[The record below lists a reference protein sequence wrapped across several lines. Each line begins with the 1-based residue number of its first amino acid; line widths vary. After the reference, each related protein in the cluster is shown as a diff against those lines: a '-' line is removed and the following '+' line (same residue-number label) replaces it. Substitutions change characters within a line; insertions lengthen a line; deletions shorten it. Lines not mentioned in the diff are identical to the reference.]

1 MTETMTTGGA
11 ATLRLRPYRG
21 PVDHP
26 DMNRVAN
33 AVRAFN
39 GDPNLGSVTDM
50 DNHYAHLEHA
60 DLARDCALV
69 ELDGR
74 VVAYGR
80 ASRQEMITGGR
91 QVECILNIEPEA
103 RGLGVEQ
110 LLVRHALLRSE
121 TIIAEFGRDRAM
133 AVLVFV
139 TSRDEAQLA
148 VVEAA
153 GFQRVRTGVQL
164 VRPNLEDIPDVQ
176 LPEGFE
182 IRRIRADDR
191 AMHRRVWE
199 AATRAFAES
208 YGEQAQTE
216 DQFDRWLKSDEFN
229 PPLWRVAFRGDAIA
243 AQILNFLGEPE
254 PGGSRIGWTESI
266 STQPEFRRR
275 GLARAL
281 LAESLRAVRDAGA
294 TRAALGADSQNP
306 NQAQTLYES
315 MGFRVVATTYD
326 YQLGPFP
333 PGSTPRLV
341 PEEGR

>member
-1 MTETMTTGGA
+1 MTPTMTTGGA

-21 PVDHP
+21 PIDHR
-26 DMNRVAN
+26 DMNRVSN

-39 GDPNLGSVTDM
+39 GDPNIGTVADM

-60 DLARDCALV
+60 DLPRDCALV

-103 RGLGVEQ
+103 RGLGVEE
-110 LLVRHALLRSE
+110 LLVRHALVRSE
-121 TIIAEFGRDRAM
+121 AIIAEYGRDKAI

-164 VRPNLEDIPDVQ
+164 IRPNVEDIPVIPLAD
-176 LPEGFE
+176 GFE
-182 IRRIRADDR
+182 IRRIGADDR

-199 AATRAFAES
+199 AAARAFAQS

-216 DQFDRWLKSDEFN
+216 DQYERWVTGDEFD
-229 PPLWRVAFRGDAIA
+229 PPLWRVAFHGDAIA
-243 AQILNFLGEPE
+243 AQILNYLGEPE
-254 PGGSRIGWTESI
+254 PDGSRIGWTESI

-294 TRAALGADSQNP
+294 TKAALGADSQNP

-315 MGFRVVATTYD
+315 MGFRVAATTYD

-341 PEEGR
+341 PEAWR

>member
-21 PVDHP
+21 PVDHAE
-26 DMNRVAN
+26 MTRVAN

-39 GDPNLGSVTDM
+39 GDLNLGSVADM

-60 DLARDCALV
+60 DLPRDCALV

-91 QVECILNIEPEA
+91 QVECILNIEPGA
-103 RGLGVEQ
+103 RGLGVEE
-110 LLVRHALLRSE
+110 LLVRHALVRSE
-121 TIIAEFGRDRAM
+121 AIIAEFGGEVAM
-133 AVLVFV
+133 AVKVFV
-139 TSRDEAQLA
+139 TSRDEAQLT

-153 GFQRVRTGVQL
+153 GFQRVRAGVQL
-164 VRPNLEDIPDVQ
+164 VRPNLEDIPEMP
-176 LPEGFE
+176 LPDGFD
-182 IRRIRADDR
+182 IRRIDANDQ

-199 AATRAFAES
+199 AASRAFSES

-229 PPLWRVAFRGDAIA
+229 PPLWRVAFHGDSIA

-254 PGGSRIGWTESI
+254 PDGSRIGWTESI
-266 STQPEFRRR
+266 STQPEFRRM

-294 TRAALGADSQNP
+294 TKAALGADSQNP
-306 NQAQTLYES
+306 NEAQTLYES
-315 MGFRVVATTYD
+315 MGFRVVSTLYD

-341 PEEGR
+341 SEAWR

>member
-1 MTETMTTGGA
+1 METMATGGA

-26 DMNRVAN
+26 EMNRVAN

-39 GDPNLGSVTDM
+39 GDPNLGSVADM

-60 DLARDCALV
+60 DLPRDCALV
-69 ELDGR
+69 ELDDR
-74 VVAYGR
+74 VVAYAR

-103 RGLGVEQ
+103 RGRGAEE
-110 LLVRHALLRSE
+110 LLVRHALARSE
-121 TIIAEFGRDRAM
+121 ALIAEFGRDRPM

-139 TSRDEAQLA
+139 TSRDEALRA
-148 VVEAA
+148 VVEAT
-153 GFQRVRTGVQL
+153 GFQRVQAGVQL
-164 VRPNLEDIPDVQ
+164 VRPNLEEIPEIP

-182 IRRIRADDR
+182 IRRIEASDHT
-191 AMHRRVWE
+191 MHRRVWE

-229 PPLWRVAFRGDAIA
+229 PPLWRVAFHGDAIA
-243 AQILNFLGEPE
+243 AQILNYMGELE
-254 PGGSRIGWTESI
+254 PDGSRIGWTESI
-266 STQPEFRRR
+266 STQPEFRRL

-281 LAESLRAVRDAGA
+281 LAESLRTVRDAGA
-294 TRAALGADSQNP
+294 TKAALGADSLNP
-306 NQAQTLYES
+306 NRAQSLYES
-315 MGFRVVATTYD
+315 MGFEVVSTTYD
-326 YQLGPFP
+326 YRLGPFA
-333 PGSTPRLV
+333 PGERPRLL
-341 PEEGR
+341 PEGWQ

>member
-1 MTETMTTGGA
+1 MAETLTTGGA

-21 PVDHP
+21 PADHP
-26 DMNRVAN
+26 EMTRVAN

-39 GDPNLGSVTDM
+39 GDPNLGSVADM

-60 DLARDCALV
+60 DLPRDCALV

-103 RGLGVEQ
+103 RGLGVEE
-110 LLVRHALLRSE
+110 LLVRHALVRSE
-121 TIIAEFGRDRAM
+121 AIVAEFGRDKAI

-139 TSRDEAQLA
+139 TSRDEAQLR

-153 GFQRVRTGVQL
+153 GFQRVRAGVEL
-164 VRPNLEDIPDVQ
+164 VRPNLEAIPEIP

-182 IRRIRADDR
+182 IRRIGADDR

-199 AATRAFAES
+199 AATRAFANS

-216 DQFDRWLKSDEFN
+216 EQFDRWLKSEEFN
-229 PPLWRVAFRGDAIA
+229 PPLWRVAFHGDNIA
-243 AQILNFLGEPE
+243 AQILSFLGEPE
-254 PGGSRIGWTESI
+254 PDGSRIGWTESI

-294 TRAALGADSQNP
+294 TKAALGADSQNP

-341 PEEGR
+341 PEAWR